1 MSEQKYKG
9 IQQNMQKLWEFKD
22 YVGHLK
28 HANSSVRNWA
38 FDAVEINP
46 VRRSKESWVIPIKAL
61 YCKTGFRY

>member
-1 MSEQKYKG
+1 
-9 IQQNMQKLWEFKD
+9 MQKLWEFKD